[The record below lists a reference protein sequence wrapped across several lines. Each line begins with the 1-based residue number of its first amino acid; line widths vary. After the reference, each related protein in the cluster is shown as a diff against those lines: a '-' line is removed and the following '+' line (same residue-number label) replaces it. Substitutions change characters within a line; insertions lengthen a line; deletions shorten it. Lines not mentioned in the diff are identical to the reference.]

1 MINPTRGR
9 IAGVN
14 GKTPKRRVRALARA
28 IVIAA
33 AGLAAGAAFAAPA
46 TLANDSDIAA
56 FAARIKDYAGASRV
70 HWIVA
75 ARTRAAADVLVSGI
89 GLHLSADDR
98 ELMTRVKAEAF
109 ADNPDLAPDSSIPV
123 AWMAPQIGQSQGAPS
138 CSWQVWVS
146 DPGFPSAATG
156 ALNVPLAPNDRLP
169 VSSEATFRIGYTG
182 LLQSKLYAFGETQ
195 PGAIRDLA
203 AAPDVNIP
211 VTASAAETIV
221 LAMARQPVPFYEYIR
236 TALAANAGQRKD
248 LGKEY
253 ALRDKEYALNDNRLD
268 GAPGLGGTRGLGAS
282 FQTFS
287 ASQVTIK
294 ERTPKPEAA
303 AQHVAD
309 AQAADLMEKCLF
321 SLTPAKEAP

>member
-1 MINPTRGR
+1 MIHARRGR
-9 IAGVN
+9 ASGVN
-14 GKTPKRRVRALARA
+14 GKTAKRRVGALARA
-28 IVIAA
+28 AAIAA
-33 AGLAAGAAFAAPA
+33 ASLAAGAAFAAPA

-98 ELMTRVKAEAF
+98 DLMTRVKAEAF

-146 DPGFPSAATG
+146 DPGFPSAAPG
-156 ALNVPLAPNDRLP
+156 VVNVPLAPNDRLP
-169 VSSEATFRIGYTG
+169 VSPGATFRIGYTG
-182 LLQSKLYAFGETQ
+182 LLQSKLYAFGETR

-203 AAPDVNIP
+203 SAPDVNIP
-211 VTASAAETIV
+211 VATGAETIV
-221 LAMARQPVPFYEYIR
+221 LAMARQTAPFYEQIR
-236 TALAANAGQRKD
+236 TALASSAGQRKD

-253 ALRDKEYALNDNRLD
+253 ALRDKEYALNDNRL
-268 GAPGLGGTRGLGAS
+268 GLSRGLGAS
-282 FQTFS
+282 IQTYEPGQLTLKDETG
-287 ASQVTIK
+287 AP
-294 ERTPKPEAA
+294 PKPATG

-309 AQAADLMEKCLF
+309 AHAGDLMEKCLF
-321 SLTPAKEAP
+321 SLTPAQASQ

>member
-1 MINPTRGR
+1 MSNATRGR
-9 IAGVN
+9 ASGVN
-14 GKTPKRRVRALARA
+14 GKTAKRRVGALARA
-28 IVIAA
+28 AAIAA
-33 AGLAAGAAFAAPA
+33 ASLAAGAAFAAPA

-56 FAARIKDYAGASRV
+56 FAARVKDYAGASRV

-89 GLHLSADDR
+89 GLHLSPDDR

-146 DPGFPSAATG
+146 DPGFPSAAPG
-156 ALNVPLAPNDRLP
+156 AVNVPLAPNDRLP
-169 VSSEATFRIGYTG
+169 VGPGATFRIGYTG
-182 LLQSKLYAFGETQ
+182 LLQSKLYAFGETR

-211 VTASAAETIV
+211 VAVGAETIV
-221 LAMARQPVPFYEYIR
+221 LAMARQPAPFYEQIR
-236 TALAANAGQRKD
+236 TALAASAGQRKD

-253 ALRDKEYALNDNRLD
+253 ALRDKEYALNDNRL
-268 GAPGLGGTRGLGAS
+268 GLSRGLGAS
-282 FQTFS
+282 IQTYEP
-287 ASQVTIK
+287 SQVIVKDETGAPRK
-294 ERTPKPEAA
+294 TETG

-309 AQAADLMEKCLF
+309 AQAGDLMEKCLF
-321 SLTPAKEAP
+321 SLTPAQAAQ

>member
-1 MINPTRGR
+1 
-9 IAGVN
+9 
-14 GKTPKRRVRALARA
+14 
-28 IVIAA
+28 
-33 AGLAAGAAFAAPA
+33 
-46 TLANDSDIAA
+46 
-56 FAARIKDYAGASRV
+56 
-70 HWIVA
+70 
-75 ARTRAAADVLVSGI
+75 
-89 GLHLSADDR
+89 
-98 ELMTRVKAEAF
+98 MTRVKAEAF

-146 DPGFPSAATG
+146 DPNFPSAATG

-182 LLQSKLYAFGETQ
+182 LLQSKLYAFGETR

-211 VTASAAETIV
+211 VTAGAGETIL
-221 LAMARQPVPFYEYIR
+221 LAMARQPVPFYEHIR

-253 ALRDKEYALNDNRLD
+253 ALRDKDYALNDDR
-268 GAPGLGGTRGLGAS
+268 LGGTRGLGAS
-282 FQTFS
+282 FQTFD

-294 ERTPKPEAA
+294 EGTAKPEAG

-321 SLTPAKEAP
+321 SLTPAKDAP